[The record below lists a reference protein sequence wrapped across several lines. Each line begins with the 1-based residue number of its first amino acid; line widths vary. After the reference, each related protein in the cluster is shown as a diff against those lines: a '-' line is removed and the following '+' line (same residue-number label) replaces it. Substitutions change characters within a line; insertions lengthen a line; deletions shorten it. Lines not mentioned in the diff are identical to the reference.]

1 MSELDSLTPLLEQI
15 DRQRHALEPIRQHLT
30 GQQPAAYLSSRSRE
44 ALDARLSRLAI
55 NFPALV
61 VSSLAERLA
70 VTGFRAPDSDT
81 ADEDVW
87 DMWRNAGM
95 IETSALVH
103 ADRIGYGAAYV
114 TVWANE
120 GRVTVAGDNP
130 RTMTTLTD
138 PATGEVLEACRRW
151 DNVRGSHA
159 LRFLPD
165 RIQRWTATTPDA
177 PAASAAWRLSETYD
191 NPFAV
196 VPVVPFVRR
205 ERLDDHDGSS
215 AVAPILDLTDGLGKV
230 LQDALV
236 TSEYFARPRR
246 WATGLEVEED
256 EDGNPLDPFAN
267 DRKLVSESPDTKFGQ
282 FDASGV
288 DGYTDL
294 TATFTQII
302 GALTGLPPHYLGL
315 HGDQPANA
323 DSVRA
328 AEAQLTARAY
338 SEQRQ
343 MSAPWSRVVSLMSA
357 MSHEQDVAAGPRV
370 HPIWRSPEVRT
381 PGQAADS
388 AVKLHG
394 MGVPLSHLLVDPL
407 GYEPATVARI
417 LAARRAEML
426 DRAGTDLDALL
437 SGRQS

>member
-1 MSELDSLTPLLEQI
+1 MTAIDELSPLLEQI
-15 DRQRHALEPIRQHLT
+15 GRKQSTLAPIRQHLAGT
-30 GQQPAAYLSSRSRE
+30 QPSAYLSPKSRD
-44 ALDARLSRLAI
+44 ALDARLSRLGV

-61 VSSLAERLA
+61 VQSLAERLA
-70 VTGFRAPDSDT
+70 VTGFRRGNDDV
-81 ADEDVW
+81 ADPT
-87 DMWRNAGM
+87 MWQRWTDAGM
-95 IETSALVH
+95 LETAPLVH
-103 ADRIGYGAAYV
+103 ADRIGYGSAYV
-114 TVWANE
+114 TVWADG
-120 GRVTVAGDNP
+120 GRLLVTGDNP
-130 RTMTTLTD
+130 LTMTVVTD
-138 PATGEVLEACRRW
+138 PATGDVLEAVRRW

-159 LRFLPD
+159 VHYQPD
-165 RIQRWTATTPDA
+165 RIRSWHASSPDA
-177 PAASAAWRLSETYD
+177 PAAAGAWKIVDTID
-191 NPFAV
+191 NPFGV

-205 ERLDDHDGSS
+205 ERLDDVDGTS
-215 AVAPILDLTDGLGKV
+215 AVAAILDPTDALGKV

-256 EDGNPLDPFAN
+256 DDGNPIDPFAN

-282 FDASGV
+282 FNASGV

-294 TATFTQII
+294 VATFTQII

-338 SEQRQ
+338 AEQRQ
-343 MSAPWSRVVSLMSA
+343 MSGSWSRVAALMEA
-357 MSHEQDVAAGPRV
+357 VAGQHDVDTTPDML
-370 HPIWRSPEVRT
+370 PIWRSPEVRT

-388 AVKLHG
+388 AVKLHQ

-407 GYEPATVARI
+407 GYEPAVVARI
-417 LAARRAEML
+417 LEARRAEML
-426 DRAGTDLDALL
+426 DRAGTDLSSLIGDMP
-437 SGRQS
+437 

>member
-1 MSELDSLTPLLEQI
+1 MTIAPLLEAI
-15 DRQRHALEPIRQHLT
+15 DRQRGRLAPIRAHLRGT
-30 GQQPAAYLSSRSRE
+30 QPAAYLSSKSRA
-44 ALDARLSRLAI
+44 ALDARLSRLGI

-70 VTGFRAPDSDT
+70 VTGFRATD
-81 ADEDVW
+81 ADAADLDVW
-87 DMWRNAGM
+87 ELWRRAGM
-95 IETSALVH
+95 LETAPLVH
-103 ADRIGYGAAYV
+103 ADRIAYGASFV
-114 TVWANE
+114 TVWGDA
-120 GRVTVAGDNP
+120 GRLLVTGDNP
-130 RTMTTLTD
+130 LTMSVVTD
-138 PATGEVLEACRRW
+138 PATGDVLEACRRW
-151 DNVRGSHA
+151 DNSRGSHA
-159 LRFLPD
+159 VHY
-165 RIQRWTATTPDA
+165 TPDGITSWNA
-177 PAASAAWRLSETYD
+177 PAPDMPASAGAWKRAGTID
-191 NPFAV
+191 NPFGV

-205 ERLDDHDGSS
+205 ERLDDHDGTS
-215 AVAPILDLTDGLGKV
+215 AVAPILDPTDALGKV

-256 EDGNPLDPFAN
+256 DDGNPIDPFAN

-282 FDASGV
+282 FNASGV

-294 TATFTQII
+294 IATFTQII

-343 MSAPWSRVVSLMSA
+343 MSGPWSQVVALMQA
-357 MSHEQDVAAGPRV
+357 VDGQQDVDRTPDM

-388 AVKLHG
+388 AVKLHQ

-407 GYEPATVARI
+407 GYEPAVVAQI
-417 LAARRAEML
+417 MAARRGEML
-426 DRAGTDLDALL
+426 DRAGTDLSTLT
-437 SGRQS
+437 GG

>member
-1 MSELDSLTPLLEQI
+1 MTAFDDLSPLLEEI
-15 DRQRHALEPIRQHLT
+15 GRRRASLAPIRAHLT
-30 GQQPAAYLSSRSRE
+30 GTQPAAFLSGKSRD
-44 ALDARLSRLAI
+44 ALDSRLSRLGI

-70 VTGFRAPDSDT
+70 ITGFRSRGEDA
-81 ADEDVW
+81 ADED
-87 DMWRNAGM
+87 MWSLWQSAGM
-95 IETSALVH
+95 PTTAALVI
-103 ADRIGYGAAYV
+103 ADRIAYGAAYV
-114 TVWANE
+114 TAWTDA
-120 GRVTVAGDNP
+120 GRLLVTGDNP
-130 RTMTTLTD
+130 LTMTVVTD
-138 PATGEVLEACRRW
+138 PATGDVLEACRRW
-151 DNVRGSHA
+151 DNARGAHA
-159 LRFLPD
+159 VHY
-165 RIQRWTATTPDA
+165 TPDVIRSWHA
-177 PAASAAWRLSETYD
+177 PHPDVPATAGAWKHVGAVG
-191 NPFAV
+191 NPFGV

-205 ERLDDHDGSS
+205 ERLDDHNGTS
-215 AVAPILDLTDGLGKV
+215 AVAPILDPTDALAKV

-256 EDGNPLDPFAN
+256 DDGNPIDPFAN

-294 TATFTQII
+294 VATFTQII

-343 MSAPWSRVVSLMSA
+343 MNNPWSMVAELMLALTEHRDVS
-357 MSHEQDVAAGPRV
+357 AAPDML
-370 HPIWRSPEVRT
+370 PIWRSPEVRT

-388 AVKLHG
+388 AVKLHQ

-407 GYEPATVARI
+407 GYEPAVAARI
-417 LAARRAEML
+417 MEARRGEML
-426 DRAGTDLDALL
+426 DRAGTDLSSLI
-437 SGRQS
+437 R

>member
-1 MSELDSLTPLLEQI
+1 MSQASLAPLLEAI
-15 DRQRHALEPIRQHLT
+15 DRQRGRLEPIRAHLRGT
-30 GQQPAAYLSSRSRE
+30 QPAAYLSSKSRD
-44 ALDARLSRLAI
+44 ALDARLSRLGI

-70 VTGFRAPDSDT
+70 VTGFRAT
-81 ADEDVW
+81 GADAADLDVW
-87 DMWRNAGM
+87 ELWRRAGM
-95 IETSALVH
+95 LETAPLVH
-103 ADRIGYGAAYV
+103 ADRIAYGASFV
-114 TVWANE
+114 TVWADD
-120 GRVTVAGDNP
+120 GRLIVTGDNP
-130 RTMTTLTD
+130 LTMSVVTD
-138 PATGEVLEACRRW
+138 PATGDVLEACRRW
-151 DNVRGSHA
+151 DNSRGSHA
-159 LRFLPD
+159 VHY
-165 RIQRWTATTPDA
+165 TPDSITSWNA
-177 PAASAAWRLSETYD
+177 PAPDIPASAGAWKRAGTID
-191 NPFAV
+191 NPFGV

-205 ERLDDHDGSS
+205 ERLDDHDGTS
-215 AVAPILDLTDGLGKV
+215 AVAPILDPTDALGKV

-256 EDGNPLDPFAN
+256 DDGNPIDPFAN

-282 FDASGV
+282 FNASGV

-294 TATFTQII
+294 IATFTQII

-343 MSAPWSRVVSLMSA
+343 MSGPWAQVVALMQA
-357 MSHEQDVAAGPRV
+357 VDGQHDVDRTPDM

-388 AVKLHG
+388 AVKLHQ

-407 GYEPATVARI
+407 GYEPAVVAQI
-417 LAARRAEML
+417 MAARRGEML
-426 DRAGTDLDALL
+426 DRAGTDLSTLT
-437 SGRQS
+437 GG